1 MSRQNPSYSGQP
13 RRSTGSSTHHKSS
26 RKQYTMYREP
36 LEKDPKP
43 RRRRSTDG
51 VTAAQLS
58 KLIVPVLLAA
68 AVVFLLLFFWQWTSY
83 QKSDEEYQTLRAQL
97 VWMDT
102 STSGD
107 NAPASRLDFTVL
119 KEQNPD
125 VTAWL
130 SVPGLE
136 LSLPVVQNED
146 SNYYLRRSFSGASS
160 NDGCLIRPS
169 WDSTSW
175 ADGLCHVIHG
185 HNIHNGAMF
194 GKLDAYRKQDFYSAN
209 PTFTL
214 YTPDG
219 DYLCRIFSAHDAK
232 SDDPCYALDYSEGED
247 YDAFLRYLKELSL
260 YDTGV
265 DVPSGSH
272 ILTLSTCR
280 SAYASNNQRFVV
292 HAIME
297 PINHAQ

>member
-1 MSRQNPSYSGQP
+1 MNRQNPSYSGQP

-36 LEKDPKP
+36 PEKDPKP

-58 KLIVPVLLAA
+58 KFIVPALLAA

-83 QKSDEEYQTLRAQL
+83 QKSDEEYQTLRTQL

-102 STSGD
+102 STGGD
-107 NAPASRLDFTVL
+107 NAPASRLDFTAL

-130 SVPGLE
+130 SVPGLK

-146 SNYYLRRSFSGASS
+146 SNYYLRRSFSGGSS

-194 GKLDAYRKQDFYSAN
+194 GKLDA
-209 PTFTL
+209 
-214 YTPDG
+214 
-219 DYLCRIFSAHDAK
+219 
-232 SDDPCYALDYSEGED
+232 
-247 YDAFLRYLKELSL
+247 
-260 YDTGV
+260 
-265 DVPSGSH
+265 
-272 ILTLSTCR
+272 
-280 SAYASNNQRFVV
+280 
-292 HAIME
+292 
-297 PINHAQ
+297 

>member
-1 MSRQNPSYSGQP
+1 MDKVADGHFDRAAGNAQGLFALKAAAGLCLGHFLGVAKRNFFKVGAAHLPGGAGTIAKFLAEIIKTALLTFIP
-13 RRSTGSSTHHKSS
+13 PMMGG
-26 RKQYTMYREP
+26 
-36 LEKDPKP
+36 LVKP
-43 RRRRSTDG
+43 DG
-51 VTAAQLS
+51 FLYAIGYAGLAATIWAA
-58 KLIVPVLLAA
+58 IVPALLAA

-83 QKSDEEYQTLRAQL
+83 QKSDEEYQTLRTQL

-102 STSGD
+102 STGGD
-107 NAPASRLDFTVL
+107 NAPASRLDFTAL

-130 SVPGLE
+130 SVQGLE

-146 SNYYLRRSFSGASS
+146 SNYYLRRSFSGGSS

-219 DYLCRIFSAHDAK
+219 DYLCRDRK
-232 SDDPCYALDYSEGED
+232 STRLHS
-247 YDAFLRYLKELSL
+247 
-260 YDTGV
+260 
-265 DVPSGSH
+265 SH
-272 ILTLSTCR
+272 T
-280 SAYASNNQRFVV
+280 
-292 HAIME
+292 
-297 PINHAQ
+297 

>member
-1 MSRQNPSYSGQP
+1 MNRQNPSYSGQP

-36 LEKDPKP
+36 PEKDPKP

-51 VTAAQLS
+51 VTARSFPSLLYRRCWLPRWCSCCCSSGSGQATRKVMKNTRPCAPSLS
-58 KLIVPVLLAA
+58 GWIPAP
-68 AVVFLLLFFWQWTSY
+68 AVITP
-83 QKSDEEYQTLRAQL
+83 R
-97 VWMDT
+97 
-102 STSGD
+102 
-107 NAPASRLDFTVL
+107 ASRLDFTVL

-232 SDDPCYALDYSEGED
+232 SD
-247 YDAFLRYLKELSL
+247 
-260 YDTGV
+260 
-265 DVPSGSH
+265 
-272 ILTLSTCR
+272 
-280 SAYASNNQRFVV
+280 
-292 HAIME
+292 E
-297 PINHAQ
+297 PRAMQPGLQ

>member
-58 KLIVPVLLAA
+58 KFIVPALLAA

-107 NAPASRLDFTVL
+107 NAPASRLDFTAL

-136 LSLPVVQNED
+136 LSLPVVQK
-146 SNYYLRRSFSGASS
+146 
-160 NDGCLIRPS
+160 I
-169 WDSTSW
+169 
-175 ADGLCHVIHG
+175 
-185 HNIHNGAMF
+185 
-194 GKLDAYRKQDFYSAN
+194 
-209 PTFTL
+209 PTII
-214 YTPDG
+214 
-219 DYLCRIFSAHDAK
+219 CAA
-232 SDDPCYALDYSEGED
+232 
-247 YDAFLRYLKELSL
+247 AFPVQAA
-260 YDTGV
+260 TMAV
-265 DVPSGSH
+265 
-272 ILTLSTCR
+272 
-280 SAYASNNQRFVV
+280 
-292 HAIME
+292 
-297 PINHAQ
+297 

>member
-1 MSRQNPSYSGQP
+1 
-13 RRSTGSSTHHKSS
+13 
-26 RKQYTMYREP
+26 MYREP
-36 LEKDPKP
+36 PEKDPKP
-43 RRRRSTDG
+43 RHRRSTDG

-58 KLIVPVLLAA
+58 KFIVPVLLAA

-102 STSGD
+102 STSGQIT
-107 NAPASRLDFTVL
+107 PRASRLDFTAL

-130 SVPGLE
+130 SDAGLE

-146 SNYYLRRSFSGASS
+146 SNYYLRRSFSGGSS

-185 HNIHNGAMF
+185 HNIHNGAMVRQAGCLPQAGF
-194 GKLDAYRKQDFYSAN
+194 LQRKPNVY
-209 PTFTL
+209 P
-214 YTPDG
+214 
-219 DYLCRIFSAHDAK
+219 
-232 SDDPCYALDYSEGED
+232 
-247 YDAFLRYLKELSL
+247 
-260 YDTGV
+260 
-265 DVPSGSH
+265 
-272 ILTLSTCR
+272 
-280 SAYASNNQRFVV
+280 V
-292 HAIME
+292 HAGWRLPVPHLLGTRCQIGR
-297 PINHAQ
+297 PVLCAGLQ

>member
-13 RRSTGSSTHHKSS
+13 RRSTGSNTHHKSS

-36 LEKDPKP
+36 PEKDPKP

-58 KLIVPVLLAA
+58 KFIVPALLAA

-83 QKSDEEYQTLRAQL
+83 QKSDEEYQALRTQL

-102 STSGD
+102 STGGD
-107 NAPASRLDFTVL
+107 NAPASRLDFTAL

-247 YDAFLRYLKELSL
+247 YDAFC
-260 YDTGV
+260 G
-265 DVPSGSH
+265 
-272 ILTLSTCR
+272 I
-280 SAYASNNQRFVV
+280 
-292 HAIME
+292 
-297 PINHAQ
+297 